1 MRRHELLRNSDRLDR
16 LRNAGDY
23 SYSRG
28 PPDYS
33 DIRKH
38 EELDIGSRRRD
49 YLGSTQKE
57 DRLRDTAET
66 FPLKN

>member
-1 MRRHELLRNSDRLDR
+1 